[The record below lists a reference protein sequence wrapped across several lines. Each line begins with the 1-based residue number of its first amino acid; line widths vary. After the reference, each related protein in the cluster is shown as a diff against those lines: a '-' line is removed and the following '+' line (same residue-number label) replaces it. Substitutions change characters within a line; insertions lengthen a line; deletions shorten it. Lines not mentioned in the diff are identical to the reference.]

1 MFERSYGDITP
12 FILTICFSYLIIR
25 RTVESKIKK
34 KLEKRLLNWVEYA
47 RKKQDKRVIQN
58 EQVFYIYNFDNDNV
72 IGGL

>member
-1 MFERSYGDITP
+1 M
-12 FILTICFSYLIIR
+12 
-25 RTVESKIKK
+25 
-34 KLEKRLLNWVEYA
+34 LLNWVESA